1 MDYPLFAEL
10 TLTMLIAAGIAVV
23 MRILKQPLIMGYIF
37 TGIIVGPAVFHL
49 IGDAEAFASLS
60 QIGITLLL
68 FIIGL
73 GLNPTIIKSLGKPV
87 VLTALS
93 ILLLVGTAGFV
104 ATELLGMN
112 LFEGL
117 IMGLALFFSS
127 TIIILKVISDKKELS
142 RLYAQ
147 LSIGVIVVDDIVATI
162 GLLVVAAMG
171 TAGTLMA
178 SDFMLLGLK
187 AVGLLLGLG
196 LVSAFVVP
204 RLGKMFAES
213 QELLFLFAIAWGLG
227 IANLFSLAG
236 LSFEVGALAAGVAL
250 STLPY
255 ATQMGTR
262 LKPLRDFFL
271 VLFFV
276 HIGETFS
283 FGDTA
288 KSLMPALILS
298 AIVIIGKPLV
308 VMATL
313 GWLGYTR
320 LTSFKAGIHLSQIS
334 EFSMILAV
342 MAYNFDLVGTEALA
356 IITLVA
362 LITIGVSTYLMKYDD
377 AIYARI
383 NKWLHIFEHRNVREK
398 SAGTKQ
404 HEAVLLGFSKG
415 AHDFVKAFRQMK
427 LHYIVIDYSPEK
439 IDLLET
445 QGIRSAYGDA
455 TDIELLEELG
465 VTRSKIVV
473 SMIEEFKA
481 NVIVLDF
488 LNHHKSEALF
498 VCYADN
504 LDQAEQLYQLG
515 AAYVFVPSLIHSSGL
530 SKHLIEH
537 GISREVVSGYRNDAL
552 AKDPAKVVP
561 KVLMG
566 Y

>member
-1 MDYPLFAEL
+1 MDYPLFSEL
-10 TLTMLIAAGIAVV
+10 TLVMLIAAGIAVV
-23 MRILKQPLIMGYIF
+23 MRLLKQPLIMGYIL
-37 TGIIVGPAVFHL
+37 TGILVGPAVFHL
-49 IGDAEAFASLS
+49 IGDTEAFASLS
-60 QIGITLLL
+60 QVGITLLL

-73 GLNPTIIKSLGKPV
+73 GMNPAIIRSLGKPA

-93 ILLLVGTAGFV
+93 ILILVGSAGF
-104 ATELLGMN
+104 ATSELLGLS

-147 LSIGVIVVDDIVATI
+147 LSIGVIVVDDVVATF

-171 TAGTLMA
+171 TAGGLVL
-178 SDFMLLGLK
+178 SDFGWLGLK
-187 AVGLLLGLG
+187 AALLLLGLG
-196 LVSAFVVP
+196 AMNSLVVP
-204 RLGKMFAES
+204 RIGKMFAES

-227 IANLFSLAG
+227 VASLFSVAG
-236 LSFEVGALAAGVAL
+236 LSYEVGALAAGVAL
-250 STLPY
+250 STLPF

-276 HIGETFS
+276 HIGESFS
-283 FGDTA
+283 FNDVPT
-288 KSLMPALILS
+288 SILPALILS
-298 AIVIIGKPLV
+298 LIVIVGKPLV

-334 EFSMILAV
+334 EFSMILTV
-342 MAYNFDLVGTEALA
+342 MAYNFDLVGPQSLA

-377 AIYARI
+377 AIYARV
-383 NKWLHIFEHRNVREK
+383 NAWLHVFEHQHVRERASK
-398 SAGTKQ
+398 AKQ
-404 HEAVLLGFSKG
+404 HEAILLGFSKG
-415 AHDFVKAFRQMK
+415 AHDFIKTFRKLK
-427 LHYIVIDYSPEK
+427 LHYIAVDYNPDKVE
-439 IDLLET
+439 LLED
-445 QGIRSAYGDA
+445 QGIRYAYGDA

-473 SMIEEFKA
+473 SMMEELKA

-488 LNHHKSEALF
+488 LKHHHSDALF

-504 LDQAEQLYQLG
+504 LDHAEQLYQLG
-515 AAYVFVPSLIHSSGL
+515 AAYVILPSFIHGRGL
-530 SKHLIEH
+530 SEHLAEH
-537 GISREVVSGYRNDAL
+537 GISKDIVLGYRDDTMP
-552 AKDPAKVVP
+552 KSPSEIVP